1 MNKINVT
8 TAERLIQA
16 RYNKQPIPAIIE
28 DLFKAKGTTGKV
40 ADELQISRQYL
51 WKLIKKYNLN
61 HLLSRR
67 KGGRPTWQEANKKA
81 WKRHQAAQ

>member
-8 TAERLIQA
+8 PAVRLIEA
-16 RYNKQPIPAIIE
+16 RYNKSLPTIIE
-28 DLFKAKGTTGKV
+28 ELFKENGTTGKV
-40 ADELQISRQYL
+40 AGELQISRQYL

-81 WKRHQAAQ
+81 WKRHQTAQ